1 MSKKWSGIGALK
13 FGWKAFPLN
22 LTDVNF
28 RCSLKYVLS
37 CETVYGIQP
46 NRVSVY
52 YKPVFKLLKDWPLY
66 PYTDKHMHTDT
77 YIFIQYTHSTY
88 VVAQPEWAVTFQPFF
103 LFVLFFIVV
112 HIFTE
117 ANQFLPMWRFYQV
130 KASKLKWNHLLYR
143 SFFSANIMQL
153 IFYSCT
159 FLNFAWC
166 FSVWR

>member
-1 MSKKWSGIGALK
+1 MFFLSKKWSGIGALK

-52 YKPVFKLLKDWPLY
+52 YKPVFKILKDWPLY

-103 LFVLFFIVV
+103 LFVLFLLLCTYLLKQTSFYPCGDSTRLKPANWSGTIY
-112 HIFTE
+112 FTE
-117 ANQFLPMWRFYQV
+117 ASFLQT
-130 KASKLKWNHLLYR
+130 LCN
-143 SFFSANIMQL
+143 SFSIHVLF
-153 IFYSCT
+153 
-159 FLNFAWC
+159 
-166 FSVWR
+166 